1 MRVLTAA
8 MPLAESADQLL
19 SSCDIEALA
28 CLIVH
33 KTITTAAEQ
42 GVRDARQMLFDWLA
56 LVAAAAAER
65 GNVQREVRVGG
76 GWEGGVGVFVCG
88 CGCGWVGVEGGVG
101 GGCQLLTPESPG
113 GLLS

>member
-76 GWEGGVGVFVCG
+76 WWEGGVCVCVCVWVCVGG
-88 CGCGWVGVEGGVG
+88 CGGWG
-101 GGCQLLTPESPG
+101 GGRLSASTPESPG
-113 GLLS
+113 GVLC